1 VTADSGRQGDDLP
14 LTSGLLCRAGSFA
27 ALGFAAFSLAMM
39 AGRFFGDRVVR
50 RYGGPAVLGVG
61 AGIAAALLVVRLLAG
76 APIVALVGF
85 AATGLGLAN
94 AVPILFIATGKI
106 AGTPPELAIAAIS
119 TAGYCGFLVGPPVIG
134 LIADRFSLGA
144 GLGLVAFALA
154 VVALG
159 GVSTA
164 LQGNQR
170 RWMAS
175 VSASK

>member
-1 VTADSGRQGDDLP
+1 
-14 LTSGLLCRAGSFA
+14 
-27 ALGFAAFSLAMM
+27 
-39 AGRFFGDRVVR
+39 
-50 RYGGPAVLGVG
+50 
-61 AGIAAALLVVRLLAG
+61 VRLLAG

-94 AVPILFIATGKI
+94 AVPILFSATGKI
-106 AGTPPELAIAAIS
+106 AGTPPELAIAAIP

-144 GLGLVAFALA
+144 GLGLVAFA